1 MSYVCPE
8 PGLKVTVPK
17 VTLLRPSPKE
27 CQNQKD
33 AKRKKT
39 IICLAT
45 GFYPDHV
52 SVDWLV
58 NGEKVTDGVAT
69 DSAALR
75 PEGEQFYRI
84 SSRLRVSA
92 QDWFKPDSV
101 FSCNVR
107 FFDGKTTQNETASI
121 NGEGTF
127 TSFTPDL

>member
-1 MSYVCPE
+1 MSYVRPE
-8 PGLKVTVPK
+8 PGVNITAPTVTV
-17 VTLLRPSPKE
+17 LRPSPQE
-27 CQNQKD
+27 CRNKKD
-33 AKRKKT
+33 TKRKKT
-39 IICLAT
+39 IVCLAT

-75 PEGEQFYRI
+75 PKGEKFYRI

-101 FSCNVR
+101 FRCNVW
-107 FFDGKTTQNETASI
+107 FFDGQTTKNHTAEI